1 MTTDELIANACP
13 RIRDL
18 GWAFYFDAATLAR
31 GEELGLD
38 AVTFYMLGRGG
49 VLGDCEGAVV
59 ASALGYFNPELVT
72 ALWDAGRAKLAPR
85 QAGREYMACCQAFGR
100 TKLTGLEGLGLYCD
114 AAAAVVAAAEV
125 PALSLFAA
133 IAAEPL
139 ADDLPARA
147 MQLTTVLRE
156 LRGSAHLVA
165 VVASGLPASI
175 AHAIQRPNDWGMF
188 GWPGEAPTPTD
199 DQRAALA
206 AAEALTDT
214 LVRPAYGVLDGSGAD
229 ALVAGLDVIEP
240 AITG

>member
-59 ASALGYFNPELVT
+59 ASAFGYFNPELVT

-100 TKLTGLEGLGLYCD
+100 TKLTGLDGLGPYCD

-165 VVASGLPASI
+165 VVASGLPASM

-214 LVRPAYGVLDGSGAD
+214 LVRPAYGVLDGAGAD

>member
-18 GWAFYFDAATLAR
+18 GWAFYFDADTLAR

-49 VLGDCEGAVV
+49 VLGDAEGAVV
-59 ASALGYFNPELVT
+59 ASAFGYFNPELVT

-100 TKLTGLEGLGLYCD
+100 AKLTGLADLGPYCE
-114 AAAAVVAAAEV
+114 AAATVVAAAEV

-165 VVASGLPASI
+165 VVASGLPASV

-199 DQRAALA
+199 EQRAALA
-206 AAEALTDT
+206 AAEALTDR
-214 LVRPAYGVLDGSGAD
+214 LVRPAYGALDEAGAA
-229 ALVAGLDVIEP
+229 ALVAGLDVIGP

>member
-1 MTTDELIANACP
+1 MTTDELIADACP

-59 ASALGYFNPELVT
+59 ASAFGYFNPELVT

-100 TKLTGLEGLGLYCD
+100 AKLAGVDGLGPYCD
-114 AAAAVVAAAEV
+114 AAAAVVAAADV

-139 ADDLPARA
+139 AGDVPARA

-165 VVASGLPASI
+165 VVASGLPAAI

-188 GWPGEAPTPTD
+188 GWPGEAPTASD
-199 DQRAALA
+199 DQRAALV

-214 LVRPAYGVLDGSGAD
+214 LVRPAYGALDGDAAA

>member
-18 GWAFYFDAATLAR
+18 GWAFYFDADTLAR

-49 VLGDCEGAVV
+49 VLGDAEGAVV
-59 ASALGYFNPELVT
+59 ASAFGYFNPELVT

-85 QAGREYMACCQAFGR
+85 EAGREYMACCQAFGR
-100 TKLTGLEGLGLYCD
+100 AKLTGLADLGPYCE
-114 AAAAVVAAAEV
+114 AAATVVAAAEV

-165 VVASGLPASI
+165 VVASGLPASV

-199 DQRAALA
+199 EQRAALA
-206 AAEALTDT
+206 AAEALTDR
-214 LVRPAYGVLDGSGAD
+214 LVRPAYGALDEAGAA
-229 ALVAGLDVIEP
+229 ALVAGLDVIGP